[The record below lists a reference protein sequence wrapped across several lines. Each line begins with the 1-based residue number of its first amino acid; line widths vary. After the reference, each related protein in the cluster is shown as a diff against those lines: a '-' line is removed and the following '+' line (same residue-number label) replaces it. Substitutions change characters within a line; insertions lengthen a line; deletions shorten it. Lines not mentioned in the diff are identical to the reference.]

1 MLLNKQQ
8 KQKIVSNTPTL
19 GDALEQL
26 KYFKEVY
33 KACASNDALAN
44 LNRAYMVYQTKL
56 IEQEKK

>member
-1 MLLNKQQ
+1 MLPKLKTV
-8 KQKIVSNTPTL
+8 KVLNTPTL
-19 GDALEQL
+19 KDAKAQLE
-26 KYFKEVY
+26 YFKEKY